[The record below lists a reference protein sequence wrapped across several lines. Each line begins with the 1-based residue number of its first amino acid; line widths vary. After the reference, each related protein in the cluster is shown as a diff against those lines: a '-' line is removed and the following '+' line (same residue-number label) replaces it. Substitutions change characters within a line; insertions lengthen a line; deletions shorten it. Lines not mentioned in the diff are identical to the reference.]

1 MTADSQRERVRDTA
15 NRPFGDLPAQVHGL
29 SLRFGLTRLQAR
41 HNSRAILG
49 AYVLLTSAISI
60 GILSSLAALTDQPF
74 VFPSLGPTAFLLFYA
89 AMGTQSAPRNVFCGH
104 LLGVLAGYL
113 ALVLFGLTGVGPN
126 LEDVTWPRV
135 GAVTVALCLTL
146 SLMVWLK
153 VPHAPA
159 GATTLIVALGLM
171 RTPGQLFVLMVAVV
185 LMILQGLAINRLA
198 GLPYP
203 LWAPQPTPDHGPASN
218 HSG

>member
-1 MTADSQRERVRDTA
+1 MTTPRDPHA
-15 NRPFGDLPAQVHGL
+15 RDAAGRPFGDLPAQIQGL
-29 SLRFGLTRLQAR
+29 SRRFRLRSLQTR
-41 HNSRAILG
+41 HNSRAVLG
-49 AYVLLTSAISI
+49 AYVLVTSAISI

-89 AMGTQSAPRNVFCGH
+89 ALGTQSAPRNVFCGH
-104 LLGVLAGYL
+104 LIGVLAGYL
-113 ALVLFGLTGVGPN
+113 GLLLFGLTAVGPD

-153 VPHAPA
+153 TPHAPA

-171 RTPGQLFVLMVAVV
+171 RTPEQLLILMVAVV

-203 LWAPQPTPDHGPASN
+203 LWG
-218 HSG
+218 SGTDDDVHPV

>member
-1 MTADSQRERVRDTA
+1 MTPLAMPVEGTVT
-15 NRPFGDLPAQVHGL
+15 FGLGEGAGFASLPAIEKATAAR
-29 SLRFGLTRLQAR
+29 SLPPNHHTG
-41 HNSRAILG
+41 
-49 AYVLLTSAISI
+49 TSCIP
-60 GILSSLAALTDQPF
+60 SSLAALTDQPF